1 MCFRKDNLDMQLTWH
16 NYKYYPYEKDLA
28 LREIQSLLTPDLIE
42 VSEKGV
48 NVKHPVAP
56 EMAQRLVYF
65 AGYTNELGLP
75 PVNTMQ
81 RILEQVNGSNT
92 SRQATRYSAH
102 GLHEYKGK
110 FNPQVAKAILNI
122 FAAKPGQT
130 VLDPFCGSGT
140 SLVECAHLGIDAI
153 GTDINPL
160 AVFIA
165 NAKLRSLQI
174 PAERLLRDGISCLI
188 DAEKYSCIHF
198 VGDERDIYL
207 QSWFP
212 MDYLQQI
219 EKLRIAIKQSGSAST
234 NIMLVIASNLLRD
247 YSLQE
252 PHDLRIRRRKS
263 PFPEKSFFQAYREAL
278 EAFCK
283 KLSDFQ
289 RNVGVVEIKQRAIN
303 IDCKNA
309 MGHDGLGANTFD
321 LALTS
326 PPYAT
331 ALPYI
336 DTQRLSLV
344 WLGLLTPSEVKLLE
358 AELVGSREIRGAGKK
373 NLLAHLEKNEDGL
386 PETEA
391 HFCLQLQQA
400 LSETDGFRRQ
410 AVPRLLYR
418 YFSAMSDVFASVRGV
433 VKEDAPFG
441 LIVGGNHTV
450 LGGTR
455 FDINTPQH
463 LANLA
468 VSRGWQHVE
477 TIPLQ
482 TYKRYGLHQNNATT
496 TEALIVLKAAA
507 SN

>member
-1 MCFRKDNLDMQLTWH
+1 MCFKKDNKDMQLTWH
-16 NYKYYPYEKDLA
+16 DYKYYPYEKDLA
-28 LREIQSLLTPDLIE
+28 LREIQSLLNPDSVE
-42 VSEKGV
+42 SDDGGV
-48 NVKHPVAP
+48 NVNNPATA
-56 EMAQRLVYF
+56 EMVERLVYF
-65 AGYTNELGLP
+65 AGYTPEPSSTL
-75 PVNTMQ
+75 VNTTQ
-81 RILEQVNGSNT
+81 RILEQVNGNNIN
-92 SRQATRYSAH
+92 RQATRYSAH

-122 FAAKPGQT
+122 FAAQPGQT
-130 VLDPFCGSGT
+130 ALDPFCGSGT
-140 SLVECAHLGIDAI
+140 SLVECAHLGIDAV

-165 NAKLRSLQI
+165 NAKLHSLQI
-174 PAERLLRDGISCLI
+174 SAEDILKEGMSCLI
-188 DAEKYSCIHF
+188 SAEKYPRIPLAN
-198 VGDERDIYL
+198 DERNAYL

-212 MDYLQQI
+212 ADYLQHI
-219 EKLRIAIKQSGSAST
+219 EKLRCTIEQSGTLST
-234 NIMLVIASNLLRD
+234 DILLVIASNLLRD

-263 PFPEKSFFQAYREAL
+263 PFPEKPFFQAYREAL
-278 EAFCK
+278 QAFCS

-289 RNVGVVEIKQRAIN
+289 QNFGIIRIKQRAIN
-303 IDCKNA
+303 IDCKKA
-309 MGHDGLGANTFD
+309 VGNTDLIPGSFD

-344 WLGLLTPSEVKLLE
+344 WLGLLAPSDVMLLE
-358 AELVGSREIRGAGKK
+358 AELVGSREIRGPGKK
-373 NLLAHLEKNEDGL
+373 TLLAILEGNGDALPDNE
-386 PETEA
+386 A
-391 HFCLQLQQA
+391 NFCLQLQKA
-400 LSETDGFRRQ
+400 LAETDGFRRQ

-418 YFSAMSDVFASVRGV
+418 YFSAMSDAFASVRGL
-433 VKEDAPFG
+433 VKQGAPFG

-450 LGGTR
+450 LGGSR

-482 TYKRYGLHQNNATT
+482 TYKRYGLHQSNATT
-496 TEALIVLKAAA
+496 TEALIILKAQA
-507 SN
+507 S